1 MKKLFFLMCVT
12 MFGAC
17 NNEEEVQ
24 ISKVEQPSSIKAVL
38 IPVQQT
44 GNLVTRGVGDGE
56 YALSFDSEG
65 RFQEFKE
72 KLSSISDNEKLEL
85 VNQFGVRNL
94 HNLAAEADD
103 ELESIGTK
111 ANSEGEFRQS
121 YEEYKKKYEGILIP
135 NNIDANDLSL
145 YVPDEDNVETFI
157 GNQNGMYVIDGEIKR
172 INIRKDLA
180 ESVAKATQSLL
191 SDRANAKSIDVNTS
205 TYRPMKNKE
214 IYFNAYMRGGRLWV
228 KMSAKKKMWYGWK
241 NDPHRSYYFDSFLSP
256 NFSYLAQG
264 QYGQEVI
271 APRLPR
277 YIFNNNVK
285 NGFNIIL
292 GKITGGNA
300 LTGKF
305 HTWTDL
311 TSEHDANGKDQTEVI
326 NGHVVPKC
334 LIGKAHIININLK

>member
-1 MKKLFFLMCVT
+1 MICHFMC
-12 MFGAC
+12 
-17 NNEEEVQ
+17 
-24 ISKVEQPSSIKAVL
+24 
-38 IPVQQT
+38 
-44 GNLVTRGVGDGE
+44 
-56 YALSFDSEG
+56 
-65 RFQEFKE
+65 
-72 KLSSISDNEKLEL
+72 
-85 VNQFGVRNL
+85 
-94 HNLAAEADD
+94 
-103 ELESIGTK
+103 
-111 ANSEGEFRQS
+111 
-121 YEEYKKKYEGILIP
+121 
-135 NNIDANDLSL
+135 
-145 YVPDEDNVETFI
+145 PDEDNVETFI

>member
-1 MKKLFFLMCVT
+1 MRKIFFLTCVVILS
-12 MFGAC
+12 AC
-17 NNEEEVQ
+17 SNEEVQ
-24 ISKVEQPSSIKAVL
+24 ISMVEQPSSIKAVL

-44 GNLVTRGVGDGE
+44 GNLITRSFGDGE
-56 YALSFDSEG
+56 YALSFNSEG
-65 RFQEFKE
+65 CFQEFKE

-85 VNQFGVRNL
+85 VNQLGIRNL

-111 ANSEGEFRQS
+111 ANSEEEFRQS
-121 YEEYKKKYEGILIP
+121 YEEYKKKYEGILMP

-157 GNQNGMYVIDGEIKR
+157 GNQNGVYVIDGEIRR
-172 INIRKDLA
+172 INIRKDLS
-180 ESVAKATQSLL
+180 ESVVKATQSFL
-191 SDRANAKSIDVNTS
+191 SERANVKSIDVNTS
-205 TYRPMKNKE
+205 TYRPMKNKK
-214 IYFNAYMRGGRLWV
+214 IYFNAYMKGGRLWV

-241 NDPHRSYYFDSFLSP
+241 NDPHRSYYFDSFLSS

-271 APRLPR
+271 VPRLPR

-292 GKITGGNA
+292 GKITGGSA

-311 TSEHDANGKDQTEVI
+311 TSEHDGNGKDLTEVI
-326 NGHVVPKC
+326 NGRVVPKC
-334 LIGKAHIININLK
+334 LIEKAHIININLK